1 MNDEIFAEMFERYV
15 KTPRG
20 IAFLN
25 NYLATVLAHVEVE
38 QTDDECCGVQHTISL
53 PFDADE
59 KIMAD
64 LEK

>member
-25 NYLATVLAHVEVE
+25 NYLATALAHAEVE
-38 QTDDECCGVQHTISL
+38 QWDDECCGPQHSISL
-53 PFDADE
+53 PVSADE

>member
-25 NYLATVLAHVEVE
+25 NYLSTALAHV
-38 QTDDECCGVQHTISL
+38 
-53 PFDADE
+53 
-59 KIMAD
+59 
-64 LEK
+64 

>member
-25 NYLATVLAHVEVE
+25 NYLSTALSHVEIE
-38 QTDDECCGVQHTISL
+38 QWDDEC
-53 PFDADE
+53 F
-59 KIMAD
+59 
-64 LEK
+64 

>member
-25 NYLATVLAHVEVE
+25 NYLSSVLSHVEIE
-38 QTDDECCGVQHTISL
+38 QTDDECFGIQHSISL
-53 PFDADE
+53 PVGADE
-59 KIMAD
+59 LIMAD

>member
-15 KTPRG
+15 KTTRG

-25 NYLATVLAHVEVE
+25 NYLATALAHVEVE

-53 PFDADE
+53 PVDADE